1 MDKFAIIGMSGRF
14 PDAKSPEEFFENL
27 LAGKRSFRE
36 LTEEEKNNSP
46 YSKGKTF
53 VPITSTMSDVY
64 KFDANFFKMTGHEA
78 KLTDPQQRI
87 FLKCCYEALE
97 DASHFNY
104 KGKIGVF
111 ASTAQS
117 SYFISNL
124 LLSNGIG
131 KIFDYST
138 YIGNETD
145 FNATRVAYKLNLTGP
160 AMSVQCGCSSSL
172 VALNEACQNIIQGN
186 CDVAIVGGVSIAFP
200 LSCGY
205 SYKEGTTFSRSGDLR
220 PFDKNADGMIK
231 GDGCGVI
238 VIKKLEAAEENR
250 DNIYAV
256 ISSIGIGNDGNRKV
270 GYTAPSIRGE
280 RDAIKSAIESSDVNV
295 EDIVYV
301 ETHGTGTVIG
311 DPIEIR
317 ALTQAYQFKNKH
329 RIGSLKANIGHLD
342 TASGIAGVI
351 KSALI
356 LKENIIPKC
365 VGFESENPN
374 LNLAKSNLFIDT
386 ESNVELVSN
395 SKNYVGVSSFGI
407 GGTNIHIIL
416 ENYINQNKLD
426 VMDNEDVVI
435 QISANDSESLDAY
448 RKKLANY
455 LQKHREIR
463 LIDVARTLNNGRKH
477 YPISKNFKASS
488 VEDLINKLVTDYYT
502 DEKVTLVKDGHF
514 ISLPTYCFSEKDYKF
529 DSNLSRITKVNKEKK
544 SETKTTNFDEE
555 SLNKV
560 CKIWS
565 EELEEDIH
573 PDSDFFELN
582 GDSLIAIDII
592 DRINKEFEVTLNT
605 NVLLNNST
613 PRACS
618 ALINKFVKEK
628 NSNILCLR
636 HQNSAH
642 KNLFLVHPAGGS
654 IYCFKELFN
663 NINLDKLNVYA
674 ISFPDSITPNLTIAE
689 LAELYYDEI
698 KKIQPTGSYLLGGYS
713 FGGNVSI
720 QIARLIEDDG
730 KNVDKLF
737 MIDSLVPEAYPSDQP
752 EEAVYTKL
760 FPNVLLLMFNN
771 RIDLDI
777 EYVKKYTEMD
787 DIISA
792 MKNHNH
798 VPRSIENEKIL
809 KIFNIWKNNH
819 IALLQQS
826 RTKVSSDIVIFSAK
840 DSMPDIMYESMKMTE
855 TLADDWQKYTEGTLK
870 IMPISGDHFSCMS
883 NKEYLKN
890 LSSKFEKELDECE

>member
-27 LAGKRSFRE
+27 LAGKSSFRE

-46 YSKGKTF
+46 YSEDETF
-53 VPITSTMSDVY
+53 VPVTSTMSDVY
-64 KFDANFFKMTGHEA
+64 KFDANLFKMTGHEA

-117 SYFISNL
+117 SYFVSNL

-186 CDVAIVGGVSIAFP
+186 CDVAIVGGVSITFP

-205 SYKEGTTFSRSGDLR
+205 SYKEGTTFSRSGELR

-231 GDGCGVI
+231 GDGCGAI

-280 RDAIKSAIESSDVNV
+280 REAIKSAIDSSDINV
-295 EDIVYV
+295 EDLVYV

-317 ALTQAYQFKNKH
+317 ALSQAYQFKTMH

-351 KSALI
+351 KSTLI

-386 ESNVELVSN
+386 ESNVALVPN
-395 SKNYVGVSSFGI
+395 AKNCVGVSSFGI
-407 GGTNIHIIL
+407 GGTNVHVIL
-416 ENYINQNKLD
+416 ENYINQNDLNVRND
-426 VMDNEDVVI
+426 EDIVI
-435 QISANDSESLDAY
+435 QISANNSESLDAY

-455 LQKHREIR
+455 LQKHQEIK

-477 YPISKNFKASS
+477 YLICKNYKASS
-488 VEDLINKLVTDYYT
+488 VEELINKLVTDYCT

-514 ISLPTYCFSEKDYKF
+514 ISLPTYCFSEKEYKF
-529 DSNLSRITKVNKEKK
+529 DSNLSRTTVNKEKK
-544 SETKTTNFDEE
+544 SETRTINSDEE

-560 CKIWS
+560 CEIWS
-565 EELEEDIH
+565 EELEEDVH

-605 NVLLNNST
+605 NVLLNNAT
-613 PRACS
+613 PRACL
-618 ALINKFVKEK
+618 ALISKSVKEK

-636 HQNSAH
+636 HQNDAQ

-654 IYCFKELFN
+654 VYCFKELFN
-663 NINLDKLNVYA
+663 NINLDKLNIYA
-674 ISFPDSITPNLTIAE
+674 ISFPDNITPNLTISE

-720 QIARLIEDDG
+720 QIARLIESDG
-730 KNVDKLF
+730 KHVDKLF
-737 MIDSLVPEAYPSDQP
+737 MIDSLIPESYPSEQP
-752 EEAVYTKL
+752 EETVYKKL
-760 FPNVLLLMFNN
+760 FSNVLLLMFNN

-777 EYVKKYTEMD
+777 EYVKKYTKMD

-792 MKNHNH
+792 MKDHNH
-798 VPRSIENEKIL
+798 IPRSIENEKIL
-809 KIFNIWKNNH
+809 KIFNIWENNH
-819 IALLQQS
+819 IALLKQS
-826 RTKVSSDIVIFSAK
+826 RTKVLSDIVIFSAK
-840 DSMPDIMYESMKMTE
+840 DSMPDIMYESMRMTK
-855 TLADDWQKYTEGTLK
+855 TLANDWQKYTEGALK
-870 IMPISGDHFSCMS
+870 IVPVLGDHFSCMS

-890 LSSKFEKELDECE
+890 LSRQFKQELVECE